1 MRAISHAVTTQH
13 SVIVHGET
21 KMTAKIGINGF
32 GRMGRLGLRAGWGLD
47 EFEFVR
53 VNEIATDATGSAHL
67 LKFDSVHGVW
77 DHNTDADDVNLI
89 IDGKRLAHSSIQ
101 ALSETD
107 WSDCDIVIEATGR
120 HHKQPELL
128 NTYFDQSVRK
138 VIVAAPTEGALNIV
152 YGINDDQ
159 YDPAQHHLLTA
170 ASCTTNCLAP
180 VVKVMLDNIGIKHG
194 CMTTIHDIT
203 NTQIIVDKGH
213 KDLRRAR
220 ACGNSLI
227 PTTTGSAKAITKI
240 FPELE
245 GKLNGHA
252 VRVPL
257 LNASLTDFV
266 FEAERPVTVDVVNS
280 LFKQA
285 AEGELKGILGYE
297 ERPLVSVDYV
307 NDPRSSIVDAPS
319 TMVIDGTQVKV
330 YAWYD
335 NEWGYVNRMMELAAT
350 VARSL

>member
-1 MRAISHAVTTQH
+1 MPIR
-13 SVIVHGET
+13 
-21 KMTAKIGINGF
+21 IGINGF
-32 GRMGRLGLRAGWGLD
+32 GRMGRLGFRAGWD
-47 EFEFVR
+47 KTEYAIVQ
-53 VNEIATDATGSAHL
+53 VNDIATDATGAAHL
-67 LKFDSVHGVW
+67 LKFDSVHGTWQVETAAS
-77 DHNTDADDVNLI
+77 DDNLLVDGESLSYTSNKEIAD
-89 IDGKRLAHSSIQ
+89 
-101 ALSETD
+101 TD
-107 WSDCDIVIEATGR
+107 WSGCDIVIEATGK
-120 HHKQPELL
+120 HHKKPETLR
-128 NTYFDQSVRK
+128 NYFDQGVKK

-159 YDPAQHHLLTA
+159 YNPQQHHLLTA

-180 VVKVMLDNIGIKHG
+180 VVKVMHEKVGIVHG

-203 NTQIIVDKGH
+203 NTQTIVDKGH

-220 ACGNSLI
+220 ACGQSLI

-240 FPELE
+240 FPELT

-266 FEAERPVTVDVVNS
+266 FEAARPVTAEEINGY
-280 LFKQA
+280 FKDA
-285 AEGELKGILGYE
+285 AAGELKGILGYE

-307 NDPRSSIVDAPS
+307 NDPRSSIVDALS
-319 TMVIDGTQVKV
+319 TMVIDDTQVKI

-335 NEWGYVNRMMELAAT
+335 NEWGYVNRMMELAAK
-350 VARSL
+350 VAASL